1 MPLTNPDSKVIS
13 ISQIRNLCVY
23 CGSSP
28 GGDPAY
34 ELAARTLGRAMAQ
47 AGKGLVYGGGS
58 KGLMGIIAESVLSNG
73 GQVTGIMPEFLQSGN
88 AGPPGQNIVLVPD
101 MHARKR
107 LMFEKADA
115 FIALPGGVGT
125 LEELVEQLSWVQLER
140 HNKPVLLANIAGF
153 WNPVIT
159 LFDHMRTQGFILP
172 GFDISYLVT
181 DQAEEILP
189 LIEAEAA
196 KSEFRGKTKTGLD
209 PRL

>member
-1 MPLTNPDSKVIS
+1 
-13 ISQIRNLCVY
+13 
-23 CGSSP
+23 
-28 GGDPAY
+28 
-34 ELAARTLGRAMAQ
+34 MAQ

-73 GQVTGIMPEFLQSGN
+73 GQVTGIIPEFLQSGN

-101 MHARKR
+101 MHARKS

-196 KSEFRGKTKTGLD
+196 KSEFLGKTKTGLD